1 MLMKLLEK
9 SLAVEPSGWVAA
21 SGHLFLRAS
30 TGPRIGVV
38 EDKGGD

>member
-1 MLMKLLEK
+1 MLTKLLEK
-9 SLAVEPSGWVAA
+9 SLAVEPSGWVVA

>member
-9 SLAVEPSGWVAA
+9 ALAVEPSGWGAA

-30 TGPRIGVV
+30 TGPRIGFV
-38 EDKGGD
+38 EAKGGD